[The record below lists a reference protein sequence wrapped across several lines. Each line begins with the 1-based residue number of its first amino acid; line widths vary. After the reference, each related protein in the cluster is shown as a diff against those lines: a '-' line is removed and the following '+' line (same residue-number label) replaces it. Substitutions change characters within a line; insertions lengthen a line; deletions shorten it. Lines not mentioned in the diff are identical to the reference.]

1 MKKLLIAL
9 VLGILLVLAL
19 STLALADNG
28 PHGGFT
34 ATTEKCAGCHRA
46 HSAVGPTYLLVAAD
60 IESLCLSC
68 HDGTGAYTNVV
79 DGYYV
84 DTPIAT
90 LAAPLGA
97 QGNGGVV
104 LFGGGFSFTRMAHTW
119 NGKDGYDAS
128 SLNPLPSPVTSAHSV
143 DGTAGTVWGAGDISA
158 ATTPTHGAPLGLEC
172 TSCHDPH
179 GRAGR
184 ARTAT
189 GDITGFTANTQG
201 GIPTGAPMPSYR
213 LLRFTPEGSNGFQ
226 VTTGPTLTYWQAG
239 NVDSTAGI
247 TLLDTAAYW
256 YTPNTDEAFD
266 PNVQFYRSRWDGTQW
281 TPWTSYV
288 AGIGDLAGRNYVYQ
302 RPAVATSNLN
312 AVGNGTLT
320 QLFTCKDGSG
330 NLPPMPTGTPPTAT
344 YTTYACGAATGT
356 AFNNNTVNP
365 NGTGRAT
372 GRAKLGYWCAT
383 CHDRYLANSGSRDAV
398 SGDGYY
404 MYRHNAGN
412 TTPCVDCHVAHGTS
426 AVMTATNATYPGA
439 SLTTGSI
446 LMKLD
451 ERSICLKCHAK
462 DVNFAF
468 AP

>member
-9 VLGILLVLAL
+9 VLGVLLVLAL

-46 HSAVGPTYLLVAAD
+46 HSAIGPTYLLVAAD

-90 LAAPLGA
+90 LAAPLGT
-97 QGNGGVV
+97 QGDGGVV

-119 NGKDGYDAS
+119 NGKDGYDAAS
-128 SLNPLPSPVTSAHSV
+128 TNPLPSAVTSAHSV
-143 DGTAGTVWGAGDISA
+143 DGTAGTVWGAGDVSA
-158 ATTPTHGAPLGLEC
+158 LTTPTHGAPLGLEC

-184 ARTAT
+184 GSSAT
-189 GDITGFTANTQG
+189 STTFANSAQA
-201 GIPTGAPMPSYR
+201 GIPTGIPMPSYR

-226 VTTGPTLTYWQAG
+226 VTTAPTSTYWATG
-239 NVDSTAGI
+239 NSQSTAGI
-247 TLLDTAAYW
+247 TVRETANYW
-256 YTPNTDEAFD
+256 YTPNTDEASD
-266 PNVQFYRSRWDGTQW
+266 PNVQFYRSRFDGTQW
-281 TPWTSYV
+281 TPWSSYV
-288 AGIGDLAGRNYVYQ
+288 AAVGDLAGRNYVYQ
-302 RPAVATSNLN
+302 RPAATTTTATVTN
-312 AVGNGTLT
+312 AAAPGGGI
-320 QLFTCKDGSG
+320 FTCKDGSG
-330 NLPPMPTGTPPTAT
+330 NLPPLPTPNGTNWDWQ
-344 YTTYACGAATGT
+344 TYACGTVTGT
-356 AFNNNTVNP
+356 TFNNNT
-365 NGTGRAT
+365 NGLTGGASRTA
-372 GRAKLGYWCAT
+372 GRGQIGYWCAT
-383 CHDRYLANSGSRDAV
+383 CHDRYLANSGSRDNV

-404 MYRHNAGN
+404 MYRHNSGN

-426 AVMTATNATYPGA
+426 AVMTVTNATYPGA

-451 ERSICLKCHAK
+451 ERSICLKCHGH
-462 DVNFAF
+462 DVNFAYT
-468 AP
+468 P